1 MLFHNCFVPKRS
13 ERNESFYDSRRFRY
27 IYINLIPDQMFFKG
41 LYFVDEETA
50 TANLEMAA
58 LHTILMTGYEI
69 M

>member
-1 MLFHNCFVPKRS
+1 MIQDALV
-13 ERNESFYDSRRFRY
+13 
-27 IYINLIPDQMFFKG
+27 IYSSNKAASDMFEAINLIPDQMVFKG

-50 TANLEMAA
+50 ATNLEMAA

>member
-1 MLFHNCFVPKRS
+1 
-13 ERNESFYDSRRFRY
+13 
-27 IYINLIPDQMFFKG
+27 MFFKG

-50 TANLEMAA
+50 TANLEMTA

>member
-1 MLFHNCFVPKRS
+1 MIQDAFV
-13 ERNESFYDSRRFRY
+13 
-27 IYINLIPDQMFFKG
+27 IYSSNKAASDIFEAINLIPDQMFFKG

-58 LHTILMTGYEI
+58 LHTILITGYEI